1 MPRKNFLDF
10 FEEFWVFL
18 LPGKAC
24 LSLTLGVN
32 HSCAW
37 WLMFVTDW
45 HMSKTGKGSANQ
57 DRYGKCLQAFM
68 RLYRLYISKKK
79 CKCKLNSQ
87 QS

>member
-1 MPRKNFLDF
+1 
-10 FEEFWVFL
+10 
-18 LPGKAC
+18 
-24 LSLTLGVN
+24 
-32 HSCAW
+32 
-37 WLMFVTDW
+37 MFVTDW

-57 DRYGKCLQAFM
+57 DRYGKYPQAFM